1 MMVVP
6 RSGSAMI
13 STAAGPMPIATRRT
27 NPPAV
32 STSAGRLMTRL
43 ATRQTQASLASSL
56 GEYEK
61 PATMI
66 QRRAPLTSVP
76 MPGTSTTRRLSRAN
90 TQSGSAKRRQT
101 T

>member
-1 MMVVP
+1 
-6 RSGSAMI
+6 MI

-32 STSAGRLMTRL
+32 EHVGWPFDDEAGDEHDAGQLGEL
-43 ATRQTQASLASSL
+43 A

-90 TQSGSAKRRQT
+90 TQSGSATRRQT

>member
-1 MMVVP
+1 
-6 RSGSAMI
+6 
-13 STAAGPMPIATRRT
+13 
-27 NPPAV
+27 
-32 STSAGRLMTRL
+32 MTRP
-43 ATRQTQASLASSL
+43 ATSMTLASLASSL

-76 MPGTSTTRRLSRAN
+76 MPGTSTTSRLSRAKIH
-90 TQSGSAKRRQT
+90 SGVATRRQT